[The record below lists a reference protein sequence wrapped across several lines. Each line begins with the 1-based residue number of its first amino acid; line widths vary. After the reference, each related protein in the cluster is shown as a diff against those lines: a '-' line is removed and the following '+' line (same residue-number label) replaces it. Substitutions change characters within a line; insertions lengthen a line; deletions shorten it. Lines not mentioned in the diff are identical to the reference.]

1 MSIKFKFRSSVNFD
15 TINLDDSPSVSVRDL
30 KLRIINQSKLKI
42 CQDFDLV
49 LSDAVTGQEYEDEDV
64 LVESGSSVIIKR
76 VPVDRDAN
84 SVRPAVENMAKKYYP
99 SVHTNEPT
107 LPAVCGKNVEVE
119 NFDDFGIDLY
129 PAPETPLLDSDLD
142 DDKVNCTS
150 SIHADKEIPRC
161 SGSGPS
167 VVKHQNIEKSD
178 PSEGIPKVQ
187 VMLKSKM
194 EEHKKLNEVV
204 DERSLVIPKADLP
217 SELRCS
223 LCNSIFKEAVMIPC
237 CQHSFCDKCIRSVLD
252 EKARCPK
259 CSSTKCKVEDLLPNV
274 SLRQAIEHFLES
286 QGLMSGS
293 DNIFQKYAPD
303 EASGIHA
310 KEFGCVVSIHQRD
323 PQLPHSPSA
332 TGKGS
337 NQVMTESAYEST
349 FRNNGSAAGKRS
361 ASSLKAVPENFTPL
375 AEYEGENQPSK
386 FPANHLQNEEA
397 RRKKMWHN
405 PADGSGNFASTG
417 KYRKGDRTCYMCGS
431 PDHFIRDCP
440 VSSNQYPMLQT
451 GDAVYQGGMPA
462 YGPPPYWNA
471 PQFRPFPNVYATPGM
486 MPYGSNMVPVN
497 PYAVHSYM
505 PSMYAGMQAPYGV
518 MGMGGLAPPM
528 MSGPT
533 GREHHLMR
541 PDYMEFQINEQK
553 NRLVKEHLEREE
565 AHGGDYY
572 PDDGYPSIKPQLSHE
587 YKPQSEKENH
597 YSYSDEDIDVQRS
610 QRKHLRDRR
619 LDQEGSLIEQR
630 HEKVSR
636 TPASGRDHRV
646 HNFEESS
653 PDIHETSNNSI
664 RHNKDSKHNH
674 HQRNSKTERRGD
686 CVSDS
691 GRKSHHHESSK
702 EVATNRKRSEADAK
716 RYSQKHHSHTNSG
729 QEPSSSG
736 SSKRHRREKDSA
748 HSSKQPHHLKSKNHN
763 ERWEMVDGLEE
774 DCREDHHHRSHQHHH
789 KRKRVH

>member
-1 MSIKFKFRSSVNFD
+1 
-15 TINLDDSPSVSVRDL
+15 
-30 KLRIINQSKLKI
+30 
-42 CQDFDLV
+42 
-49 LSDAVTGQEYEDEDV
+49 
-64 LVESGSSVIIKR
+64 
-76 VPVDRDAN
+76 
-84 SVRPAVENMAKKYYP
+84 PAVENLGKKHY
-99 SVHTNEPT
+99 SSFDTNEPT
-107 LPAVCGKNVEVE
+107 LPAVCNKNVEVE

-178 PSEGIPKVQ
+178 PNEGIPKVQ
-187 VMLKSKM
+187 VVLKSKM

-204 DERSLVIPKADLP
+204 DERSLVISKADLP

-237 CQHSFCDKCIRSVLD
+237 CQHSFCDKCIRSVLV

-259 CSSTKCKVEDLLPNV
+259 CSSPKCKVEDLLPNV

-293 DNIFQKYAPD
+293 GNIFQKFAPD
-303 EASGIHA
+303 EASGIQA
-310 KEFGCVVSIHQRD
+310 KEFGCAVSIHQRD
-323 PQLPHSPSA
+323 TQLPHSPSA

-337 NQVMTESAYEST
+337 NQVMTESVYEST
-349 FRNNGSAAGKRS
+349 YRNNGSGAGKRS
-361 ASSLKAVPENFTPL
+361 ASLLKAVPEDFMPL
-375 AEYEGENQPSK
+375 GEYGGENQLSK
-386 FPANHLQNEEA
+386 LPANHMQNDEA
-397 RRKKMWHN
+397 RRRKGLWHN
-405 PADGSGNFASTG
+405 SADGSANFASTG

-431 PDHFIRDCP
+431 PDHLIRDCP

-451 GDAVYQGGMPA
+451 ADAVYQGGMPA
-462 YGPPPYWNA
+462 YGPPPYWNGA
-471 PQFRPFPNVYATPGM
+471 QFRPFPNVYGTPGM
-486 MPYGSNMVPVN
+486 VPYGSNMVQVN
-497 PYAVHSYM
+497 PYSIHSYM

-528 MSGPT
+528 MPGPT
-533 GREHHLMR
+533 GREHHFMR
-541 PDYMEFQINEQK
+541 PDYMEFQSNEQK
-553 NRLVKEHLEREE
+553 NRFVNEHLEREE

-572 PDDGYPSIKPQLSHE
+572 LDDRYPSCEPQLSHE

-597 YSYSDEDIDVQRS
+597 YSYSEEDIDVQRS
-610 QRKHLRDRR
+610 QRKHLRDRH
-619 LDQEGSLIEQR
+619 LDQEGGPIKQR

-636 TPASGRDHRV
+636 TPASGRDHRA
-646 HNFEESS
+646 HNFEGSS
-653 PDIHETSNNSI
+653 PDLQETSNNSN
-664 RHNKDSKHNH
+664 RHNKDSKHKH
-674 HQRNSKTERRGD
+674 HQRSCKTERRGD

-691 GRKSHHHESSK
+691 VRTSHHHESSK
-702 EVATNRKRSEADAK
+702 EVGTNRKRSEADAK
-716 RYSQKHHSHTNSG
+716 RHSRRHRSHSNSG
-729 QEPSSSG
+729 QERSSSG
-736 SSKRHRREKDSA
+736 NSKKHRREKDSA
-748 HSSKQPHHLKSKNHN
+748 HSSKQPRHLNSTDHN

-774 DCREDHHHRSHQHHH
+774 DRREDHHHRSHQHHH

>member
-15 TINLDDSPSVSVRDL
+15 TIDLDDSPSVSVRDL

-42 CQDFDLV
+42 CQDFDLF

-84 SVRPAVENMAKKYYP
+84 SVRPAVENMAKRHYP
-99 SVHTNEPT
+99 SVDSNEPT
-107 LPAVCGKNVEVE
+107 LLAVCDKNVEVE

-129 PAPETPLLDSDLD
+129 PAPEMPLLDSDLD

-161 SGSGPS
+161 SGPS
-167 VVKHQNIEKSD
+167 VGKHRNIEKSD

-303 EASGIHA
+303 EASGIQA

-337 NQVMTESAYEST
+337 NQVMTESV
-349 FRNNGSAAGKRS
+349 S
-361 ASSLKAVPENFTPL
+361 ASSLKAVPEDFTPL
-375 AEYEGENQPSK
+375 
-386 FPANHLQNEEA
+386 PANHLQNEEA

-417 KYRKGDRTCYMCGS
+417 KYRKVTTSALC
-431 PDHFIRDCP
+431 
-440 VSSNQYPMLQT
+440 
-451 GDAVYQGGMPA
+451 DAVYQGGMPA
-462 YGPPPYWNA
+462 YGPPPYWNG

-553 NRLVKEHLEREE
+553 TDSEE

-610 QRKHLRDRR
+610 QRKHLRGRR

-636 TPASGRDHRV
+636 TPASGRDDRV

-664 RHNKDSKHNH
+664 RHNKDSKHKH

-716 RYSQKHHSHTNSG
+716 RYSRKHHSHTNSG

-763 ERWEMVDGLEE
+763 ERWAMVDGLEE

>member
-1 MSIKFKFRSSVNFD
+1 MISCR
-15 TINLDDSPSVSVRDL
+15 
-30 KLRIINQSKLKI
+30 
-42 CQDFDLV
+42 
-49 LSDAVTGQEYEDEDV
+49 
-64 LVESGSSVIIKR
+64 
-76 VPVDRDAN
+76 PV
-84 SVRPAVENMAKKYYP
+84 VENLGKKHHP
-99 SVHTNEPT
+99 SIDTNEPS
-107 LPAVCGKNVEVE
+107 LPAVCDKNVEVE

-167 VVKHQNIEKSD
+167 VVKLQNIENSD

-187 VMLKSKM
+187 VMLKSKT
-194 EEHKKLNEVV
+194 EEDKRLNEVV
-204 DERSLVIPKADLP
+204 DERSLAIPKADLP

-237 CQHSFCDKCIRSVLD
+237 CQHSFCGKCIRFVLA

-259 CSSTKCKVEDLLPNV
+259 CSSTKCQVEDLLPNV

-286 QGLMSGS
+286 QGHMSGS
-293 DNIFQKYAPD
+293 DNIQKYAPD
-303 EASGIHA
+303 EASGIQA
-310 KEFGCVVSIHQRD
+310 KEVGCAVSIHQRD

-337 NQVMTESAYEST
+337 NQVMTESVYESA

-361 ASSLKAVPENFTPL
+361 ASSLKAVLEDFTPL
-375 AEYEGENQPSK
+375 AEFEGENQPSK
-386 FPANHLQNEEA
+386 LLANRMQNEEVG
-397 RRKKMWHN
+397 RRKGLWHN
-405 PADGSGNFASTG
+405 SADGSGNFASTG
-417 KYRKGDRTCYMCGS
+417 NYRKVDRTCYMCGS

-440 VSSNQYPMLQT
+440 VSSSHYQMLQT
-451 GDAVYQGGMPA
+451 ADSMYQGGMPA
-462 YGPPPYWNA
+462 YGPPPYWNG
-471 PQFRPFPNVYATPGM
+471 PQLTPFPNVFATPGM
-486 MPYGSNMVPVN
+486 MPYGSNMVQVN
-497 PYAVHSYM
+497 PYAMHPYM
-505 PSMYAGMQAPYGV
+505 PPMYAGMQAPYGV
-518 MGMGGLAPPM
+518 MRMGGLAPPM

-553 NRLVKEHLEREE
+553 NRLVYEHLEREE

-572 PDDGYPSIKPQLSHE
+572 PDDGYPSIKPRLSRE

-597 YSYSDEDIDVQRS
+597 YSYSEEDIDVQRS
-610 QRKHLRDRR
+610 QRKHLHDRH
-619 LDQEGSLIEQR
+619 LDQEGSPVEQT

-636 TPASGRDHRV
+636 TPASGRDHRA

-653 PDIHETSNNSI
+653 PDIQETSNNN
-664 RHNKDSKHNH
+664 RHKKDSKHKH
-674 HQRNSKTERRGD
+674 HQKNSKMEGRGD
-686 CVSDS
+686 CVNDS
-691 GRKSHHHESSK
+691 GRRSHHHESSK
-702 EVATNRKRSEADAK
+702 EVASYRKSSEADAK
-716 RYSQKHHSHTNSG
+716 RHSQRHHPHTNSG

-736 SSKRHRREKDSA
+736 NSKKDRREKDLA
-748 HSSKQPHHLKSKNHN
+748 QSSKQPRHLKSTNHN

-774 DCREDHHHRSHQHHH
+774 DCREDDHHRSHQHHH
-789 KRKRVH
+789 KRKRVP